1 MRLLNRLYDIG
12 LVLAA
17 VCILLTTVLV
27 IGQVGGRIMGLLV
40 PSVPEMA
47 GFMLGATIFLAL
59 PATMRSGEHIRITL
73 VVESVHPRLRFI
85 FELLYR
91 ALGLAV
97 LVFLTYQFSIL
108 AYDSWDF
115 GDRSA
120 GLVGIPVWIP
130 QAAMTVGLA
139 LNVVRFIEEI
149 AVMLAQRT
157 VIAYPSEPRE

>member
-17 VCILLTTVLV
+17 VCIFMTTVLV
-27 IGQVGGRIMGLLV
+27 IAQVGGRIMGLLV

-47 GFMLGATIFLAL
+47 GFLLGATIFLAL

-91 ALGLAV
+91 VLGLAV

-157 VIAYPSEPRE
+157 VIAYPSAPRE